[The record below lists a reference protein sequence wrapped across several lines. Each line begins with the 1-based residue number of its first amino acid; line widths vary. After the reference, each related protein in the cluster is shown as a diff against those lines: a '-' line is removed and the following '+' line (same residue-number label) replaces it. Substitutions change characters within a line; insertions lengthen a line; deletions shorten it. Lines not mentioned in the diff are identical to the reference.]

1 VDLLPPQPV
10 STPDDEFQ
18 AIMQQ
23 NKRKWIS
30 SQMIRYTFI
39 FNRYQQY
46 KDSNTGGRSGAT
58 SRITNKGA
66 RDII

>member
-46 KDSNTGGRSGAT
+46 KDSNTGGNKSGAT
-58 SRITNKGA
+58 SRITKG